1 MPQCQSVV
9 IKYAPLDKT
18 INISYYHCEY
28 TYYILAP
35 HCECIYIL
43 HIGNFVLIS
52 ELFTFFLVLFCLNQL
67 KSVLYHNH
75 DLKKK

>member
-1 MPQCQSVV
+1 M
-9 IKYAPLDKT
+9 
-18 INISYYHCEY
+18 
-28 TYYILAP
+28 
-35 HCECIYIL
+35 YIL

-75 DLKKK
+75 DLKKNNVCAVSDIYPTNIKHVKDYAISDITRTYASVL